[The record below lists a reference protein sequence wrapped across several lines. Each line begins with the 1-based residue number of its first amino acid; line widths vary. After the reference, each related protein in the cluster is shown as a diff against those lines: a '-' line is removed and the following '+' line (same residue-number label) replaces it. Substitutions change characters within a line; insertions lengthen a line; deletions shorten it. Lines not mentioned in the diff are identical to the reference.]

1 MERTRAERRK
11 NLLKH
16 ENKTGEFKAQP
27 HLKETI
33 FKIGDGKR
41 DRKLV
46 AVKDP
51 RSKSHKTQNGRDK
64 NKHQD
69 LEFTQAKS
77 ELTLLVRK
85 AKRLTVLIRKLNRGA
100 TGKTAQKLEEISQKL
115 KNAKTRKELTKVTEE
130 IAGVGLSERE
140 KEIRI
145 LEKAIKIIRKE
156 EKQ

>member
-16 ENKTGEFKAQP
+16 EKKTGEFKAKP

-33 FKIGDGKR
+33 VKIGDGKR

-77 ELTLLVRK
+77 ELTVWVRK
-85 AKRLTVLIRKLNRGA
+85 LTRGA
-100 TGKTAQKLEEISQKL
+100 TEKTAQKLEEISQKL

-145 LEKAIKIIRKE
+145 LEKTIKIIRKE

>member
-16 ENKTGEFKAQP
+16 EKKTGEFKAKP

-33 FKIGDGKR
+33 VKIGDGKR

-77 ELTLLVRK
+77 E
-85 AKRLTVLIRKLNRGA
+85 LTVLIRKLNRGA